1 MLKAPPKMNLSQS
14 LISKKLRIPS
24 TKKTQS
30 ATPHFFQLGLLSAF
44 LHCHYCWIHR
54 WWPSSTH
61 AAMKC
66 QLRDLQ
72 LLAIVELGESCSSA
86 FSKGHNVIISHLRR
100 ERQRVQGKESLLS
113 ETLLWTN
120 LIQQKR
126 RENKS
131 RAPEVKASSDK
142 ISSWLE
148 LRCNC
153 GDFLPTNRPR
163 GEVSWGGEFLLP
175 ELPCQ
180 KKERSVSVQPR
191 AAAPW
196 GLGSFPLFLFSQL
209 RRVVRTRCVCAD
221 NRKGCEGWI
230 PGALLCKHITGAI
243 SIKGESL
250 PDGQARGLFPITCNF
265 IEAHKNA
272 GCPFSPSSS
281 LNSSKLTGLLLFFF
295 LSGVFAALANWGT

>member
-14 LISKKLRIPS
+14 LISKKLRIRS

-131 RAPEVKASSDK
+131 CAPEAKASSNK

-153 GDFLPTNRPR
+153 GDFPQTDREARFLGEASFCYPSFPARR
-163 GEVSWGGEFLLP
+163 KSALFRFSHVQQHLEVWEVSHCFCFP
-175 ELPCQ
+175 
-180 KKERSVSVQPR
+180 
-191 AAAPW
+191 
-196 GLGSFPLFLFSQL
+196 SFA
-209 RRVVRTRCVCAD
+209 V
-221 NRKGCEGWI
+221 W
-230 PGALLCKHITGAI
+230 
-243 SIKGESL
+243 
-250 PDGQARGLFPITCNF
+250 
-265 IEAHKNA
+265 
-272 GCPFSPSSS
+272 
-281 LNSSKLTGLLLFFF
+281 
-295 LSGVFAALANWGT
+295 